1 MVVDIKDKFRDKK
14 VKEAKNIIK
23 NLTDKK
29 LSTAKKIREI
39 AIESD
44 CNYRSSNNINVVFV
58 NALRQ
63 IAADTKQSNRL
74 VAVYE
79 RYCKIAGIVSYFKR
93 YVMFNDPVEIEKRF
107 NRSQRRQEREAEN
120 KVEQKTEAFEIYDYE
135 TIAKNLKS
143 LVQYSAKA
151 EVFPQGIK
159 AVFINQNKNVVK
171 TAINKKGISCRCDN
185 KEIDFDEMRKIDIN
199 FYNAIMTAVLKRG
212 VDSV

>member
-79 RYCKIAGIVSYFKR
+79 RYCKFAGIVSYFKR

-107 NRSQRRQEREAEN
+107 NRSQREIEN
-120 KVEQKTEAFEIYDYE
+120 KAELRKETFEIYDYD

-143 LVQYSAKA
+143 LVQFAAKA
-151 EVFPQGIK
+151 TVFPQGIQ
-159 AVFINQNKNVVK
+159 AVFINKHKNVVK
-171 TAINKKGISCRCDN
+171 LAINKKGIACLCDD

-199 FYNAIMTAVLKRG
+199 FYNAIMKAVLKNRG
-212 VDSV
+212 VESV